1 MTKCIF
7 KGCDFV
13 KNKKH
18 DTKDTTKRT
27 FTIEELRIRLQGKG
41 YKMTEQRREI
51 LQIFLDQPS
60 PHHLSAED
68 VHSILRS
75 KESEIGLATVYRSLE
90 LLGSLGILLKIEF
103 GDGCSRYELNTTNPN
118 LHRHHHLICVKCQKV
133 IEFDEDKL
141 DELEAEI
148 AKKSGFSILN
158 HEVKFFGY
166 CRECQKTIRKFD
178 D

>member
-1 MTKCIF
+1 ME
-7 KGCDFV
+7 
-13 KNKKH
+13 NK
-18 DTKDTTKRT
+18 
-27 FTIEELRIRLQGKG
+27 FTIEDLRKRLQEKD

-60 PHHLSAED
+60 DHHLSAED

-75 KESEIGLATVYRSLE
+75 RKSEIGLATVYRSLE

-103 GDGCSRYELNTTNPN
+103 GDGCSRYELNTTDPN
-118 LHRHHHLICVKCQKV
+118 IHRHHHLICMKCHKV

-141 DELEAEI
+141 DELEEEI
-148 AKKSGFSILN
+148 ANKSGFEILN

-166 CRECQKTIRKFD
+166 CKDCRNLIRN
-178 D
+178 

>member
-1 MTKCIF
+1 ME
-7 KGCDFV
+7 
-13 KNKKH
+13 NK
-18 DTKDTTKRT
+18 
-27 FTIEELRIRLQGKG
+27 FTIEDLRKRLQEKD

-60 PHHLSAED
+60 DHHLSAED

-75 KESEIGLATVYRSLE
+75 RKSEIGLATVYRSLE

-103 GDGCSRYELNTTNPN
+103 GDGCSRYELNTTDPN
-118 LHRHHHLICVKCQKV
+118 LHRHHHLICMKCHKV

-141 DELEAEI
+141 DELEEEI
-148 AKKSGFSILN
+148 ANKSGFEILN

-166 CRECQKTIRKFD
+166 CKDCRNLIRN
-178 D
+178 